1 MPRPVFVNALPKS
14 GTNLVG
20 DCPDLLGIL
29 SKAHVGAQA
38 LRSPSW
44 AQFLKR
50 LVFLPTRRSYLVGI
64 DMPIEVAD
72 WYMDRHLN
80 RLARNE
86 YITAHI
92 GYTADVLHAVLQR
105 NIAPILVTRD
115 PRAVV
120 NSFVHYIEEAVRHP
134 LHNVLQAQS
143 LESKYMLAMEGM
155 FENEVTLQPI
165 DVRCQAVRPWIQH
178 RDVLHVRF
186 EDLIGPKGG
195 GAADVQRAAVK
206 RIINHVEAPADK
218 IDVVLDHLFG
228 KNENTFRSGQI
239 DAWRKEVPSAVR
251 DDLDAQTQTIRDLWG
266 YST

>member
-20 DCPDLLGIL
+20 DCLDLLGML
-29 SKAHVGAQA
+29 PKAHVGAQA

-44 AQFLKR
+44 ARLLKR

-64 DMPIEVAD
+64 DMPIEAPN
-72 WYMDRHLN
+72 WYIDRRLN
-80 RLARNE
+80 GLAPDE
-86 YITAHI
+86 YITAHV
-92 GYTADVLHAVLQR
+92 GYTADVLHEVVKR
-105 NIAPILVTRD
+105 DIAPILVTRD

-120 NSFVHYIEEAVRHP
+120 NSFVHYLDEAVRHP
-134 LHNVLQAQS
+134 LYKAFQDQS
-143 LESKYMLAMEGM
+143 LHSRYMLAMEGM
-155 FENEVTLQPI
+155 FANEVTLQPI
-165 DVRCQAVRPWIQH
+165 DVRCQAVRPWTQH

-186 EDLIGPKGG
+186 EDLIGPEGG

-206 RIINHVEAPADK
+206 RIVDHVEAPTDK

-239 DAWRKEVPSAVR
+239 DAWRKEIPSAVR
-251 DDLDAQTQTIRDLWG
+251 DDLDAQTQPIRDMWG